1 MCSVCNIS
9 VAMLYIQYIRLYI
22 SSDAIVRG
30 DNISSLGKLVCVL
43 AILHSDLD
51 LSLLEFST
59 INPKASLDHVTSH
72 NGTNAL
78 GCTCE
83 HDIALLQ
90 SHNLRNVRQLPANAE
105 QHQLRVILLLH
116 LAIDLQ
122 IQFHIMRV
130 GNLARRNGSRN
141 RQESVEALCDAP
153 RQALLLGLL
162 LDVAAGHVDGEQVA
176 LDAGQPALG
185 VVLVDVAERLADHD
199 AELDF
204 VVEVDAAGAEDGA
217 LVGKEDG
224 GGGLEE
230 EEGLLGALVVE
241 LLDVVGVVAANAHN
255 LEVGYVSCSLYNLIV
270 RYSWSHT
277 FRQFCLTSAS
287 VVMAGDVELNCLQ

>member
-1 MCSVCNIS
+1 MFLLRNTS

-22 SSDAIVRG
+22 SSDAIIRG
-30 DNISSLGKLVCVL
+30 DNISSLGELVCVL

-51 LSLLEFST
+51 LALLELST
-59 INPKASLDHVTSH
+59 INPEASLDHITSH
-72 NGTNAL
+72 NWTNAL

-83 HDIALLQ
+83 HNITLLQ
-90 SHNLRNVRQLPANAE
+90 SHDLGDVRQLPSNAE

-122 IQFHIMRV
+122 VQLHIMRV
-130 GNLARRNGSRN
+130 GNLARRNRSRN
-141 RQESVEALCDAP
+141 RQESVEALCNAP

-185 VVLVDVAERLADHD
+185 VILVDVAERLADYD

-204 VVEVDAAGAEDGA
+204 VVEVNAAGAEDGA
-217 LVGKEDG
+217 FVGEEYG

-255 LEVGYVSCSLYNLIV
+255 LEVGFISY
-270 RYSWSHT
+270 R
-277 FRQFCLTSAS
+277 SA
-287 VVMAGDVELNCLQ
+287 VQL